1 MEQRTSE
8 WHDARRGKVT
18 ASKVY
23 DVINRTP
30 KGEFYAGR
38 KNYKQALV
46 AEIITNETAV
56 SYSSDAMKWGTEK
69 ENEAREAYAKTIF
82 DEVTEVGFIDHPSI
96 LGSGASPDGL
106 VGPNGLVEIK
116 APNTVTFIEYIL
128 SDTIPPNYVAQ
139 MQWQMACT
147 GRKWCD
153 FVAYDP
159 RMPEDIN
166 MFVKRVERDDLYIS
180 TMEEMVVQF
189 IKEVNETVDQLKA
202 KIGEHHDAASVSK

>member
-1 MEQRTSE
+1 MEQRTDQ

-23 DVINRTP
+23 DVINRNA

-38 KNYKQALV
+38 KTYKQALV

-69 ENEAREAYAKTIF
+69 ESEARDAYAKTIF
-82 DEVTEVGFIDHPSI
+82 DEVTEVGFIDHPRI
-96 LGSGASPDGL
+96 PGSGASPDGL

-116 APNTVTFIEYIL
+116 APNTTTFIEYIL
-128 SDTIPPNYVAQ
+128 SDKIPDNYIAQ

-166 MFVKRVERDDLYIS
+166 MWVKRVERDDLYIS
-180 TMEEMVVQF
+180 TMEEMVIVF
-189 IKEVNETVDQLKA
+189 IREVNDTVAELRDMIEEK
-202 KIGEHHDAASVSK
+202 KNG

>member
-1 MEQRTSE
+1 MEQRTDQ

-23 DVINRTP
+23 DVINRNA

-38 KNYKQALV
+38 KTYKQALV
-46 AEIITNETAV
+46 AEIITNETSV

-69 ENEAREAYAKTIF
+69 ESEARDAYAKTIF
-82 DEVTEVGFIDHPSI
+82 DEVNEVGFIDHPRIS
-96 LGSGASPDGL
+96 GSGASPDGF
-106 VGPNGLVEIK
+106 VGSDGLVEIK
-116 APNTVTFIEYIL
+116 APNTTTFIEYIL
-128 SDTIPPNYVAQ
+128 SDKIPDNYIAQ

-147 GRKWCD
+147 DRKWCD

-166 MFVKRVERDDLYIS
+166 MWVKRVERDDLYIS
-180 TMEEMVVQF
+180 TMEEMVIAF
-189 IKEVNETVDQLKA
+189 IKEVNETVDKLRQ
-202 KIGEHHDAASVSK
+202 KIEDKKNGTSISE